1 MNTRKKINVF
11 VGVVFLFSFL
21 LNVGVVFAK
30 EDVYKFALM
39 APLTGDAAQYGQTYK
54 TTLEILVDQVNAS
67 GGINGSKL
75 VLDVYD
81 DKKDPKESVNIA
93 SKVISDP
100 DILGLVGSQTS
111 SCSMAAA
118 PILQEE
124 GIPMVSPQASH
135 PDFTKIGNY
144 IFRCQVTVEYE
155 NAKTAEFLAKTL
167 GKKRI
172 AIIYSNDDW
181 GVSMVDS
188 TKKALKQYPGNNVVA
203 EETFI
208 VGQTKDFTPLVSKI
222 KMANPDVLFLA
233 TLYSDG
239 AQIIQQCKA
248 LNLDVPIV
256 GSNTFFKK
264 EFIEVGG
271 DNVEGVMMTNTIA
284 LNNDNAEYLALQKT
298 YQEKTGSFIDTYV
311 TQSYDSLNILIKAA
325 KKVGKNRSAIRDEL
339 ASMKDYQGVSG
350 TFSFDEF
357 RNPEKKVYVYEI
369 KDGSIVQMTE

>member
-1 MNTRKKINVF
+1 MNTRNRNCVLLA
-11 VGVVFLFSFL
+11 VLFLFCCFL
-21 LNVGVVFAK
+21 NAK
-30 EDVYKFALM
+30 MTYAEEGTYKFALM
-39 APLTGDAAQYGQTYK
+39 APLTGDAAQYGQTYQ
-54 TTLEILVDQVNAS
+54 TTLEILVDKINAS
-67 GGINGSKL
+67 GGINGEKV

-93 SKVISDP
+93 SKIISDP
-100 DILGLVGSQTS
+100 NILGLVGSQTS

-118 PILQEE
+118 PILQDE

-135 PDFTKIGNY
+135 PDFTKIGDY

-155 NAKTAEFLAKTL
+155 NSKTAEFLAKTL

-181 GVSMVDS
+181 GVSMLNSV
-188 TKKALKQYPGNNVVA
+188 KKALKQYPGNDVVA

-222 KMANPDVLFLA
+222 KMANPDVLFLS

-239 AQIIQQCKA
+239 AQIIQQCKG

-264 EFIEVGG
+264 EFIDVGG
-271 DNVEGVMMTNTIA
+271 KNVEGVMMTNTIA
-284 LNNDNAEYLALQKT
+284 LNNNNEEYLALQKA
-298 YQEKTGSFIDTYV
+298 YQERTGSFVDTYV

-325 KKVGKNRSAIRDEL
+325 QKVGKNRAAIRDEL
-339 ASMKDYQGVSG
+339 ASLKDYVGVSG
-350 TFSFDEF
+350 TFSFDKF

-369 KDGSIVQMTE
+369 RNGTIVQITE